1 MGVGYGFSFMFFATG
16 LSPVAA
22 RASVVGRLEIPNR
35 ARLIGLYFG
44 RDRAMCAPNPEIDP

>member
-16 LSPVAA
+16 LPPVAT
-22 RASVVGRLEIPNR
+22 RAPVVGRLEIPNR